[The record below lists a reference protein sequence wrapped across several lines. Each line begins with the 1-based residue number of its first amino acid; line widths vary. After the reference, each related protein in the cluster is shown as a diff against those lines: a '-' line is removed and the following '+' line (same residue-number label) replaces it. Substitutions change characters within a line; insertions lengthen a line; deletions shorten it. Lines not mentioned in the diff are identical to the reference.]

1 MPRFKRGFFM
11 INLNGNLVQDSE
23 ATISVLN
30 RGFAYGD
37 SVFETIRVIN
47 GKIMFWEDHY
57 FRMMASM
64 RIMRMEIPASFSPEF
79 LEKEILEIVE
89 KNDLKEK
96 AARVRFAVFRNE
108 GGFYTP
114 ATREIGYVMTVLEM
128 ENSFYLLNSGDYE
141 IELFKDHYVGSGLLS
156 TIKSNNRA
164 VNVLGSIYAKE
175 NDYHNCLLLNEKK
188 SVVEALNGNLFLVS
202 GTKIKTPPLT
212 DGVLNGIIRK
222 QLLEIL
228 KKTDDYELEE
238 ASISPFELQKADE
251 LFITNVAVGIQP
263 VSKYRKKQYNSE
275 VAKNLLSKLNVKAR
289 LG

>member
-1 MPRFKRGFFM
+1 M

-96 AARVRFAVFRNE
+96 AARVRFAVFRSE

-164 VNVLGSIYAKE
+164 VNVLGGIYAKE

-202 GTKIKTPPLT
+202 GKKIKTPPLT

-228 KKTDDYELEE
+228 KKTEDYELEE

>member
-1 MPRFKRGFFM
+1 M
-11 INLNGNLVQDSE
+11 INLNGNIVQDSE
-23 ATISVLN
+23 ANLSVLN

-64 RIMRMEIPASFSPEF
+64 RIMRMEIPSSFSPEF
-79 LEKEILEIVE
+79 LEKEILSIVAE
-89 KNDLKEK
+89 NDLLEK
-96 AARVRFAVFRNE
+96 AARVRFAVYREE
-108 GGFYTP
+108 GGLYTP
-114 ATREIGYVMTVLEM
+114 ATREIAYVMTVIEM
-128 ENSFYLLNSGDYE
+128 ENSFYLLNTEDYE
-141 IELFKDHYVGSGLLS
+141 IELFKDHYVSSGLLS

-164 VNVLGSIYAKE
+164 VNVLGSIFAKE

-202 GTKIKTPPLT
+202 GSKIKTPPLT
-212 DGVLNGIIRK
+212 DGVLNGITRK
-222 QLLEIL
+222 QLLEII
-228 KKTDDYELEE
+228 KKTEDYELEE

-251 LFITNVAVGIQP
+251 LFITNIAVGIQP
-263 VSKYRKKQYNSE
+263 VSKYRKKHYDSV